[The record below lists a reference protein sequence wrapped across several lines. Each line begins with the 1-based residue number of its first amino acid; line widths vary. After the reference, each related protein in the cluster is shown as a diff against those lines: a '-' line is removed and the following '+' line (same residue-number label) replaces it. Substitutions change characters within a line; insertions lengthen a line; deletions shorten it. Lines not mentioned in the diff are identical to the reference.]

1 MRRWSVGSR
10 ALWAVVMVLVFAGC
24 ASTGESAGG
33 ERRNTSE
40 LLPAEILAAPVSN
53 LYEAVEQL
61 RPRWLQ
67 IRSVR
72 SLSGGAGEIGV
83 FVNRTHVGGPEV
95 LRSMSVDG
103 VVRLRYLDGPAAS
116 AQFRSAGGDGFPG
129 GIIVETVEG
138 R

>member
-1 MRRWSVGSR
+1 MRGRRVGAR
-10 ALWAVVMVLVFAGC
+10 TFLAGFVALVVASC
-24 ASTGESAGG
+24 ASSGESSG

-40 LLPAEILAAPVSN
+40 LLPEEIRAAPVSN

-72 SLSGGAGEIGV
+72 SLSGAGGQIGV

-103 VVRLRYLDGPAAS
+103 VARLRYLDGPAAS

-129 GIIVETVEG
+129 GIIVETVDG

>member
-1 MRRWSVGSR
+1 MRVRRVGSR
-10 ALWAVVMVLVFAGC
+10 AVVAAFLALVAASC
-24 ASTGESAGG
+24 ASTGESSGG
-33 ERRNTSE
+33 ERRNTNE
-40 LLPAEILAAPVSN
+40 LLPDEIRAAPVSN

-72 SLSGGAGEIGV
+72 SLSGGGGEIGV

-103 VVRLRYLDGPAAS
+103 VARLRYLDGPAAS

-129 GIIVETVEG
+129 GIIVETVDG